1 MIHKAIVRKVRKKW
15 KNARAKE
22 SILVKVTS
30 RGILTNNGIHGLSGN
45 MQQLLQEEK
54 NIFQVLKGHFHGTSQ
69 FLEVIL
75 TITVYWKQPGLKF
88 QWTQFVAVL
97 QLVANTPSKTK
108 QNLEVFKRKRDGKK
122 VSKNMCF
129 QYLGAMQ

>member
-30 RGILTNNGIHGLSGN
+30 RGILTNSGIHGLSSN
-45 MQQLLQEEK
+45 MQRFLQEEK

-108 QNLEVFKRKRDGKK
+108 QNLEVFKRK
-122 VSKNMCF
+122 
-129 QYLGAMQ
+129 